1 MHRRGF
7 LAAGLA
13 TVLASP
19 RALAQTKMDDMSM
32 PGMDMGGHAG
42 HDMAAM
48 RQDAVTLP
56 DGQALRDLPLLAN
69 ETDRPGLFKAR
80 LAAEPAVAR
89 FAERLDTP
97 ILAYNCVSPGPLIEA
112 FEGDRVEITF
122 ANRCHSRFRQRVK

>member
-69 ETDRPGLFKAR
+69 ETDRPACSRRGWR
-80 LAAEPAVAR
+80 RSRPSR
-89 FAERLDTP
+89 GSPRGSTRRSSP
-97 ILAYNCVSPGPLIEA
+97 ITV
-112 FEGDRVEITF
+112 
-122 ANRCHSRFRQRVK
+122 